1 VENGRSLLRSFDGKA
16 GKKCC
21 ADASLHRGP
30 RPVHGGN
37 QLRNSQTVNGIT
49 LPYTYAQ
56 SVNGQLSWTLTL
68 TTLDPQAVP
77 PPTVFNY

>member
-1 VENGRSLLRSFDGKA
+1 VLTRLSTADRAQYMVETSYG
-16 GKKCC
+16 
-21 ADASLHRGP
+21 
-30 RPVHGGN
+30 
-37 QLRNSQTVNGIT
+37 NSQTVNGIT